1 VTKRA
6 LQPGAKD
13 ALEKSAS
20 IARATAAK
28 TSPQAGRPRRRR
40 TTDSALHPVDGVN
53 YDMLPQQVGFWV
65 RRAQLAVMRSFEEYT
80 RNLDLR
86 PVETAAILI
95 LDGNPNITQIAL
107 AAALGSDQ
115 STMVAISTKLEKR
128 GLIERRRAL
137 EDRRYQLISLT
148 PKGGHMAHDIREA
161 LAAHDRSLTR
171 NMSGEQR
178 KQLVQLL
185 KQLVDI

>member
-6 LQPGAKD
+6 LQPGARD
-13 ALEKSAS
+13 ALSESTG
-20 IARATAAK
+20 IARAMTTK
-28 TSPQAGRPRRRR
+28 SSETSRPRRRK
-40 TTDSALHPVDGVN
+40 TTDGALNPVDGVN

-65 RRAQLAVMRSFEEYT
+65 RRAQLAVMRSYEEHT
-80 RNLDLR
+80 QDLDLR

-148 PKGGHMAHDIREA
+148 PEGEQMARDIRKA
-161 LAAHDRSLTR
+161 LTAHDRSLTR
-171 NMSGEQR
+171 NMSAEQR

-185 KQLVDI
+185 KNLVD